1 MVRGKVMKQVLI
13 LIVMEYLLRE
23 IAISNQFTNL
33 ALVLILI
40 VMEYLLRD
48 PIETYVKAKALQS

>member
-40 VMEYLLRD
+40 VMEYLLRENNK
-48 PIETYVKAKALQS
+48 PI